1 MLPMIFV
8 LLNILLAKDT
18 KKPEAKIISLN
29 GVRSLN
35 LNLHFFVSVLWITF
49 LSLRAVYE
57 LESLSTSKF

>member
-8 LLNILLAKDT
+8 LLNILLGKDT

-35 LNLHFFVSVLWITF
+35 LNLHFFVSVLRIAF
-49 LSLRAVYE
+49 LSLRPGYE
-57 LESLSTSKF
+57 LEGLSTCKF